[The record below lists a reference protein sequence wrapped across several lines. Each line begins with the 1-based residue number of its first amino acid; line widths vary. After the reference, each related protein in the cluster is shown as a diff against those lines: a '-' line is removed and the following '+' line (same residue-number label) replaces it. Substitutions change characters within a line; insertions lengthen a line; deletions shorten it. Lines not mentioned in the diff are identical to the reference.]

1 MPARLFIVAMV
12 GILVLSATMRARDEN
27 INPVNHA
34 LTEEEC
40 SACHLAFPAAML
52 ASTSWNHL
60 MSSLESHFGED
71 ASLDEESIT
80 AITDYL
86 NSSSADSSWTG
97 NRFSRGQTN
106 DWPIRITETDHW
118 LREHRNLSFKDPSNS
133 EDIIRSNCLACHGNA
148 ANGDFRVDDA

>member
-1 MPARLFIVAMV
+1 MPARLF
-12 GILVLSATMRARDEN
+12 LVVITGLLLLSALVRVRDES
-27 INPVNHA
+27 ISPVNHA

-52 ASTSWNHL
+52 PSTSWTRL

-86 NSSSADSSWTG
+86 NSSSADSLWTG

-106 DWPIRITETDHW
+106 EWPIRITETDHW
-118 LREHRNLSFKDPSNS
+118 LREHRNLSFKDASNV
-133 EDIIRSNCLACHGNA
+133 EDIIRSNCLACHGKA

>member
-52 ASTSWNHL
+52 PSTSWTRL

-80 AITDYL
+80 AITD
-86 NSSSADSSWTG
+86 
-97 NRFSRGQTN
+97 
-106 DWPIRITETDHW
+106 
-118 LREHRNLSFKDPSNS
+118 LSL
-133 EDIIRSNCLACHGNA
+133 IHI
-148 ANGDFRVDDA
+148 

>member
-1 MPARLFIVAMV
+1 MPARLFLVVMV

-106 DWPIRITETDHW
+106 EWPIRITETDHW